1 MNIDYHA
8 LLPVEIVAATILL
21 VLVVDLFLPARAK
34 AASMWVGFVGVVAAL
49 AAVLSLVG
57 QGRRIAFGGAYVVD
71 AFTLIFQGF
80 FLIAALVVLLISYR
94 YLRDG
99 GFYQG
104 EYYFLLLTAFLG
116 CTLMPASRNLL
127 MLFLALELV
136 SAPGFLLAAFR
147 KSDIKGNEGGL
158 KFFII
163 GVLSTAVMLYG
174 MSLIYGLTGRLEL
187 HAIAQGLAGL
197 TGARETLAD
206 LAILFIVVGFAFKVS
221 AVPFQFWAP
230 DTYEG
235 APVPVAGF
243 LAVASAAAGFAGLL
257 QLMFVAFVGQATFWA
272 PIFAV
277 LSVLTMTLG
286 NLVALRQRQTIRL
299 LAILRDRAVR
309 LHPVAVRARVG
320 ERRGQPEV
328 VPGGCRLHLD
338 LRGDEHRRLRG
349 GDRRRRAQA
358 EPAGG
363 GLRGAREDGTLARR
377 RDDRFHGVARRR
389 AADRWVLGEARD
401 LRRRDP
407 TRWDRPVARRDHGGQ
422 LGDQRGVLLLDPAG
436 DDLRGACRG
445 RGPNRHAGAP
455 RLRGGAVDGRDRR
468 DLRAPGRAVQAR
480 RALVVGLRRL
490 TAPSRRQAPDLSIA
504 RHARSIEGTARG
516 RGGPVM
522 DESSNVQRMIE
533 QARDAMT
540 VRRVFGDP
548 YEKNGV
554 TVIPAARVQ
563 GGAGG
568 GGGEGPEGQGSGTGG
583 GFGVNA
589 KPAGAFVVRGD
600 DVDWRPAIDVNRII
614 MGGQLI
620 AAAAL
625 LLAVT
630 VVRARHR
637 S

>member
-34 AASMWVGFVGVVAAL
+34 AASMWVGFVGVAAAL
-49 AAVLSLVG
+49 AAVISLIG
-57 QGRRIAFGGAYVVD
+57 QGPRIVFGGAYVVD

-147 KSDIKGNEGGL
+147 KSDIRGNEGGL

-187 HAIAQGLAGL
+187 NAIAQGLAGL
-197 TGARETLAD
+197 TGARETLANV
-206 LAILFIVVGFAFKVS
+206 AIVFVTIGFAFKVS

-257 QLMFVAFVGQATFWA
+257 QLMFVAFVGQSTFWA

-286 NLVALRQRQTIRL
+286 NLVALRQRHAIRL
-299 LAILRDRAVR
+299 LAYSGIAQSGYILLPFALVSANTEVNQNAFQAAVVYI
-309 LHPVAVRARVG
+309 LIYAVMNIGAYAVTTAVA
-320 ERRGQPEV
+320 ERRPSLQIE
-328 VPGGCRLHLD
+328 D
-338 LRGDEHRRLRG
+338 F
-349 GDRRRRAQA
+349 
-358 EPAGG
+358 AG
-363 GLRGAREDGTLARR
+363 LARTS
-377 RDDRFHGVARRR
+377 
-389 AADRWVLGEARD
+389 
-401 LRRRDP
+401 P
-407 TRWDRPVARRDHGGQ
+407 
-422 LGDQRGVLLLDPAG
+422 
-436 DDLRGACRG
+436 
-445 RGPNRHAGAP
+445 
-455 RLRGGAVDGRDRR
+455 
-468 DLRAPGRAVQAR
+468 
-480 RALVVGLRRL
+480 
-490 TAPSRRQAPDLSIA
+490 
-504 RHARSIEGTARG
+504 
-516 RGGPVM
+516 
-522 DESSNVQRMIE
+522 
-533 QARDAMT
+533 
-540 VRRVFGDP
+540 
-548 YEKNGV
+548 
-554 TVIPAARVQ
+554 
-563 GGAGG
+563 
-568 GGGEGPEGQGSGTGG
+568 
-583 GFGVNA
+583 
-589 KPAGAFVVRGD
+589 
-600 DVDWRPAIDVNRII
+600 
-614 MGGQLI
+614 
-620 AAAAL
+620 
-625 LLAVT
+625 LLAVAMT
-630 VVRARHR
+630 AFMVSLAGVPPTGGFWGKLAIFAVAIERGGLGPWLAGIMVINSVISVAYYFLIPRAMIFEDPVEGETRLATPTLLGFVVAASLVVIVAIFIVPNALYRLGELSSLAFGG
-637 S
+637 